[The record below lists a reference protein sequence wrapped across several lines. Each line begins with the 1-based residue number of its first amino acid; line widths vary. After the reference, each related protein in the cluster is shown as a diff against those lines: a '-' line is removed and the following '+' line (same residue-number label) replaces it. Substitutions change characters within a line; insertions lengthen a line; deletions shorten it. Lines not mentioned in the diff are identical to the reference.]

1 MSMQHQNNWEESI
14 TTDITTRMHTIT
26 SNVILDH
33 IITQQE
39 QRLISVVDSIQVLR
53 PFFDKIEILVPGDSR
68 SIFPSLDKK

>member
-39 QRLISVVDSIQVLR
+39 QRLISVVDSIKVLR